1 MDMAKN
7 NVDERLVKWDSILR
21 ELVVDVREL
30 NRDLQESIRYVGGA
44 GVVVISL
51 GLMVL
56 FFTIRYATIQDPLL
70 WAILALTT
78 GSTFVVGFFNIHK
91 YLLLRWKYSRLS
103 DLERELK
110 G

>member
-1 MDMAKN
+1 MEPN
-7 NVDERLVKWDSILR
+7 IDERLVKWDRILR

-44 GVVVISL
+44 GVLVIAL

-56 FFTIRYATIQDPLL
+56 LFTIRYATIQDPLL

-78 GSTFVVGFFNIHK
+78 GSTLVVGFLNIHK

-103 DLERELK
+103 ELERELK

>member
-1 MDMAKN
+1 MEQDI
-7 NVDERLVKWDSILR
+7 DERLVKWDSILR

-44 GVVVISL
+44 GVVVIAL
-51 GLMVL
+51 GLTVL
-56 FFTIRYATIQDPLL
+56 FFVIRYATVQDPLL

-78 GSTFVVGFFNIHK
+78 GLNLVVGLFNVHR
-91 YLLLRWKYSRLS
+91 YLLLRRKYSRLNE
-103 DLERELK
+103 LQRELE

>member
-1 MDMAKN
+1 MEPN
-7 NVDERLVKWDSILR
+7 IDERLVKWDSILR

-44 GVVVISL
+44 GVLVISL

-56 FFTIRYATIQDPLL
+56 FFVSRYATVQDPVY

-78 GSTFVVGFFNIHK
+78 GLTLVVGFFNIHR
-91 YLLLRWKYSRLS
+91 YLLLRRKYSRLNE
-103 DLERELK
+103 LKRELE

>member
-1 MDMAKN
+1 MEPN
-7 NVDERLVKWDSILR
+7 IDERLVKWNSILR

-44 GVVVISL
+44 GVLVISL

-56 FFTIRYATIQDPLL
+56 FFTVRYASVQDPVY

-78 GSTFVVGFFNIHK
+78 GLNLVVGFFNIHR
-91 YLLLRWKYSRLS
+91 YLLLRGKYSRLNE
-103 DLERELK
+103 LQRELE

>member
-1 MDMAKN
+1 MEPNID
-7 NVDERLVKWDSILR
+7 DRLVKWDSILR

-44 GVVVISL
+44 GVLVIAM

-56 FFTIRYATIQDPLL
+56 LFAIRYATIQDPLL

-78 GSTFVVGFFNIHK
+78 GSTLVVGFFNIHK
-91 YLLLRWKYSRLS
+91 YLLLRWKYSKLNE
-103 DLERELK
+103 LERELK
-110 G
+110 V

>member
-1 MDMAKN
+1 METN
-7 NVDERLVKWDSILR
+7 IDERLVKWDGILR

-44 GVVVISL
+44 GVLVISL

-56 FFTIRYATIQDPLL
+56 YFTIRYATIQDPLF
-70 WAILALTT
+70 WAVLALTT
-78 GSTFVVGFFNIHK
+78 GSTLIVGFYNIHR

-103 DLERELK
+103 ELERELK
-110 G
+110 N

>member
-1 MDMAKN
+1 METN
-7 NVDERLVKWDSILR
+7 IDERLVKWDGILR

-44 GVVVISL
+44 GVLVISL

-56 FFTIRYATIQDPLL
+56 YFTIRYAIIQDPLF
-70 WAILALTT
+70 WAVLALTT
-78 GSTFVVGFFNIHK
+78 GSTLIVGFYNIHR

-103 DLERELK
+103 ELERELK
-110 G
+110 N

>member
-1 MDMAKN
+1 LEPN
-7 NVDERLVKWDSILR
+7 IDERLVKWDSILR

-44 GVVVISL
+44 GVLVIAL

-56 FFTIRYATIQDPLL
+56 LFTIRYATIQDPLL

-78 GSTFVVGFFNIHK
+78 GVNLVVGFFNIHR
-91 YLLLRWKYSRLS
+91 YLLLRSKYSRLNELRTE
-103 DLERELK
+103 LEA
-110 G
+110 

>member
-1 MDMAKN
+1 MEPNID
-7 NVDERLVKWDSILR
+7 DRLVKWDSILR

-44 GVVVISL
+44 GVLVIAL

-56 FFTIRYATIQDPLL
+56 LFTIRYATIQDPLL

-78 GSTFVVGFFNIHK
+78 GSTLIVGFFNIHK
-91 YLLLRWKYSRLS
+91 YLLLRGKYSRLNE
-103 DLERELK
+103 LQRELEV
-110 G
+110 

>member
-1 MDMAKN
+1 MEPNID
-7 NVDERLVKWDSILR
+7 DRLVKWDSILR

-44 GVVVISL
+44 GVLVIAM

-56 FFTIRYATIQDPLL
+56 LFTIRYATIQDPFL

-78 GSTFVVGFFNIHK
+78 GSTLVVGFFNIHK
-91 YLLLRWKYSRLS
+91 YLLLRWKYSRLNE
-103 DLERELK
+103 LERELK